1 MHPSLFFLEYAS
13 PMGRIYLEAEDAG
26 LTRLWFAGQAHA
38 PAVPE
43 SKINAGHPVLLQ
55 AVHWLELY
63 FSGQEPE
70 FLPPLKPHG
79 TPFQKRVWQQLLTVP
94 YGQTV
99 AYSDLGSARAIGS
112 AVGRNPIALM
122 IPCHRVVGKNGCLT
136 GYAGGLDRKIALLEL
151 EGLTVDHAHCKLI
164 KNTG

>member
-1 MHPSLFFLEYAS
+1 MKCYQEYSS
-13 PMGRIYLEAEDAG
+13 PLGLMFLEAEDSV
-26 LTRLWFAGQAHA
+26 LTRLWFEGQVHA
-38 PAVPE
+38 APE
-43 SKINAGHPVLLQ
+43 GRKKADHPVLLQ
-55 AVHWLELY
+55 AAHWLDLY
-63 FSGQEPE
+63 FSGQKPD
-70 FLPPLKPHG
+70 FLPPLNPHG
-79 TPFQKRVWQQLLTVP
+79 TPFQKRVWQRLLAVP

-112 AVGRNPIALM
+112 AVGQNPIALM

-136 GYAGGLDRKIALLEL
+136 GYAGGLNRKIALLEL